1 MKVSIITVLNTVNY
15 GSALQTFAT
24 QRFFEKMGI
33 EIEFVD
39 YWRKDQTTN
48 ARIHRII
55 TDKKKTLKQWV
66 KKPLRDILEIKSI
79 KKSEDIFRK
88 FIVEKIH
95 LTPKTYFSYEALVK
109 HSLKKKKQTRSYR

>member
-66 KKPLRDILEIKSI
+66 KKPLPRHTGN
-79 KKSEDIFRK
+79 
-88 FIVEKIH
+88 KIH
-95 LTPKTYFSYEALVK
+95 
-109 HSLKKKKQTRSYR
+109 KKI

>member
-39 YWRKDQTTN
+39 YLSL
-48 ARIHRII
+48 IHI
-55 TDKKKTLKQWV
+55 
-66 KKPLRDILEIKSI
+66 
-79 KKSEDIFRK
+79 
-88 FIVEKIH
+88 
-95 LTPKTYFSYEALVK
+95 
-109 HSLKKKKQTRSYR
+109 